1 MATYFFHHLDNDEIS
16 PLKNGDKS
24 IRKREQFTHNIVS
37 PSPNLDNEIHVTELI
52 KDLIPEYNN
61 HFYLFVTVKNLKMAA
76 IDNTMER
83 LDSATELEPLYKSQN
98 KKEVLVTYIARKLVY
113 LDSYLKKLSETNLRK
128 CFCQLISFYKYLI
141 NSITKLVDIR
151 LVHNNIS
158 LDTLIVDE
166 QSELLF
172 ITKFGLTMDIR
183 REKVLQFC
191 SNQNNFP
198 NSNIESENKNLLP
211 VEFHLLPVEFHLLH
225 YQLSNDTSLS
235 LHNIETIIKKYLT
248 FNLTFNFT
256 NTLSPCVLSYYTKY
270 VNKTSEYIVTDMI
283 KYADTWD
290 NFAASVAFKSI
301 LLNIT
306 KKLVEENKFISQFM
320 KLLETN
326 MSLIPTHRN
335 TLANTLEQFDSIV
348 LACDFKEL

>member
-1 MATYFFHHLDNDEIS
+1 MATYFFHHINSE
-16 PLKNGDKS
+16 DKRDQNTFKMINKFS
-24 IRKREQFTHNIVS
+24 HNIVS
-37 PSPNLDNEIHVTELI
+37 PSPNLDNEILVTELI

-61 HFYLFVTVKNLKMAA
+61 HFYLFVNVKALKIAA
-76 IDNTMER
+76 LTDTMER

-98 KKEVLVTYIARKLVY
+98 KKEVLVTYSAKKLVY

-166 QSELLF
+166 EVELLF

-183 REKVLQFC
+183 REKMIQFC
-191 SNQNNFP
+191 SNQENFS
-198 NSNIESENKNLLP
+198 NSKNKSLLP
-211 VEFHLLPVEFHLLH
+211 IEFHLLH
-225 YQLSNDTSLS
+225 YQMSNDTSLS
-235 LHNIETIIKKYLT
+235 LHNIETIINKYLT
-248 FNLTFNFT
+248 FNLS
-256 NTLSPCVLSYYTKY
+256 NTLIPSVLSYYTKY
-270 VNKTSEYIVTDMI
+270 VNKTSDYIVTDMI

-290 NFAASVAFKSI
+290 NFAASAAFKSI

-306 KKLVEENKFISQFM
+306 KNLVGENKFISQFM

-335 TLANTLEQFDSIV
+335 TLANTLEHFDSIV
-348 LACDFKEL
+348 LAGDFKGL

>member
-1 MATYFFHHLDNDEIS
+1 
-16 PLKNGDKS
+16 
-24 IRKREQFTHNIVS
+24 
-37 PSPNLDNEIHVTELI
+37 
-52 KDLIPEYNN
+52 
-61 HFYLFVTVKNLKMAA
+61 
-76 IDNTMER
+76 MER

-98 KKEVLVTYIARKLVY
+98 KKEVLVTYSAKKLVY
-113 LDSYLKKLSETNLRK
+113 LDSYLKRLSETNLRK

-166 QSELLF
+166 QTEILF

-183 REKVLQFC
+183 REKVIQFC
-191 SNQNNFP
+191 SNQENFS
-198 NSNIESENKNLLP
+198 NSKNKS
-211 VEFHLLPVEFHLLH
+211 LLPVEFHLLH
-225 YQLSNDTSLS
+225 YQMSNDTSLS
-235 LHNIETIIKKYLT
+235 LHNIETIINKYLT
-248 FNLTFNFT
+248 FNLSNTLT
-256 NTLSPCVLSYYTKY
+256 NTLIPSVLSYYTKY
-270 VNKTSEYIVTDMI
+270 VNKTSDYIVTDMI

-290 NFAASVAFKSI
+290 NFAASAAYKSI

-306 KKLVEENKFISQFM
+306 KNLDQENNFISQFM

-348 LACDFKEL
+348 LAGDFKGL

>member
-1 MATYFFHHLDNDEIS
+1 MATYFFYNLANEEIS
-16 PLKNGDKS
+16 PLKNSDKS
-24 IRKREQFTHNIVS
+24 IRRREQFTHNIVS

-61 HFYLFVTVKNLKMAA
+61 HFYLFVTVKNLKLAA

-98 KKEVLVTYIARKLVY
+98 KKEVLVTYNAKKLVY

-166 QSELLF
+166 QTELLF

-183 REKVLQFC
+183 REKVIQFC
-191 SNQNNFP
+191 SNQENFS
-198 NSNIESENKNLLP
+198 NSKNKSLLP
-211 VEFHLLPVEFHLLH
+211 IEFHLLH
-225 YQLSNDTSLS
+225 YQMSNDTSLS
-235 LHNIETIIKKYLT
+235 LHNIETIINKYLS
-248 FNLTFNFT
+248 FNLT
-256 NTLSPCVLSYYTKY
+256 NTLIPIVLSYYTKY
-270 VNKTSEYIVTDMI
+270 VNKTSDYIVTDMI

-290 NFAASVAFKSI
+290 NFAASSAFKSI
-301 LLNIT
+301 LLNTLIPT
-306 KKLVEENKFISQFM
+306 KNLDDKNKFISQFM

-335 TLANTLEQFDSIV
+335 TLANTLEHFDSIV
-348 LACDFKEL
+348 LAGDFKGL

>member
-1 MATYFFHHLDNDEIS
+1 MATYFFHNLVNEDNC
-16 PLKNGDKS
+16 PLKNGDKTL
-24 IRKREQFTHNIVS
+24 IRREKFTHNIVS
-37 PSPNLDNEIHVTELI
+37 PSSKLDNEIRVTELI

-61 HFYLFVTVKNLKMAA
+61 HFYLFIRNENLKTAA
-76 IDNTMER
+76 INDTMER
-83 LDSATELEPLYKSQN
+83 LDSATELEPFSLNKSY
-98 KKEVLVTYIARKLVY
+98 KKEVLLTYTSKKLVY
-113 LDSYLKKLSETNLRK
+113 LDSYLKRLSETNLRK
-128 CFCQLISFYKYLI
+128 CFCQLISFYKSLI
-141 NSITKLVDIR
+141 NSITKLVGIR

-166 QSELLF
+166 EDEVLF

-183 REKVLQFC
+183 REKVIQFC
-191 SNQNNFP
+191 YNQDNFF
-198 NSNIESENKNLLP
+198 NVKNGLNVLP
-211 VEFHLLPVEFHLLH
+211 IEFHFLH

-248 FNLTFNFT
+248 TDLTFNLTFNLT
-256 NTLSPCVLSYYTKY
+256 NTNETFVLSYFTKY
-270 VNKTSEYIVTDMI
+270 VNKSSEYIVTDMI

-290 NFAASVAFKSI
+290 NFAASAAFKSI

-306 KKLVEENKFISQFM
+306 KNLEKENKFISQFM

-335 TLANTLEQFDSIV
+335 TLANTLELFDSIV
-348 LACDFKEL
+348 LAGDFKGL

>member
-1 MATYFFHHLDNDEIS
+1 MATYFFYNLANEDIS
-16 PLKNGDKS
+16 PLKNSDKS
-24 IRKREQFTHNIVS
+24 IRRREQFTHNIVS
-37 PSPNLDNEIHVTELI
+37 PSPNLDNEIHVSELI

-61 HFYLFVTVKNLKMAA
+61 HFYLFVTVKNLKLAA

-98 KKEVLVTYIARKLVY
+98 KKEVLVTYNAKKLVY
-113 LDSYLKKLSETNLRK
+113 LDSYLKRLSETNLRK

-166 QSELLF
+166 QTELLF
-172 ITKFGLTMDIR
+172 ITKFGFTMDIR
-183 REKVLQFC
+183 REKVIQFC
-191 SNQNNFP
+191 SNQENFS
-198 NSNIESENKNLLP
+198 NSKNKS
-211 VEFHLLPVEFHLLH
+211 LLPVEFHLLH

-248 FNLTFNFT
+248 FNLT
-256 NTLSPCVLSYYTKY
+256 NTLSNTLIPSVLSYYTKY
-270 VNKTSEYIVTDMI
+270 VNKTSDYIVTDMI

-290 NFAASVAFKSI
+290 NFAASAAYKSI

-306 KKLVEENKFISQFM
+306 KKLVEDNKFISQFM

-326 MSLIPTHRN
+326 MRLIPTHRN
-335 TLANTLEQFDSIV
+335 TLANTLEHFDSIV
-348 LACDFKEL
+348 LAGDFRGL